1 MIGRLWFCGSPS
13 DNIVYRPS
21 SLCLCGYR
29 PCLVLCLSLGATRWT
44 SSLIY
49 APIKCVVCQLRPH
62 VIVCADNKTAV
73 KFLALVFIPFPLPLA
88 SAPQDGVLTCTIL
101 HSSNCHCGRM
111 CLIPILS
118 LRPGAAMEP
127 TTETTRPASSRS
139 LWQSHGYGS
148 RVSPS
153 LIPSPNF
160 FPFYLA
166 ISCLIW
172 TRWALLSRA
181 SNIIDLLAVHPDH
194 PEYTRRL

>member
-1 MIGRLWFCGSPS
+1 MAGRFAWLRKANQIKRRLPGQDCGPRKSCFIWLSVPEHALGVYDFCGFPS

-118 LRPGAAMEP
+118 LRPGAPMES
-127 TTETTRPASSRS
+127 TTETTRTTGSGS
-139 LWQSHGYGS
+139 LW
-148 RVSPS
+148 
-153 LIPSPNF
+153 
-160 FPFYLA
+160 
-166 ISCLIW
+166 
-172 TRWALLSRA
+172 
-181 SNIIDLLAVHPDH
+181 
-194 PEYTRRL
+194 